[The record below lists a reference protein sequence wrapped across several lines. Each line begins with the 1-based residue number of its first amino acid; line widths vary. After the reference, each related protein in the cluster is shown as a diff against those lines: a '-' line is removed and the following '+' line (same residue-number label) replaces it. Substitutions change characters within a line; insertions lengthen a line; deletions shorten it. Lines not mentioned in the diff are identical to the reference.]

1 MVEIIL
7 YDIPP
12 AQIRGNSKSK
22 PVVKRIFNRSR
33 REVAYALGLE
43 AKQNNPSALQGE
55 LEVYYKFYHWRKVDI
70 DNCLIGMKSTLDGIV
85 DSGVIEADNPTFVAR
100 SVGEFEQCKKGDSKT
115 IIKIKEMIKN
125 D

>member
-22 PVVKRIFNRSR
+22 PVVKRSFNRSS

-85 DSGVIEADNPTFVAR
+85 DSGVIQDDNPTFVAR
-100 SVGEFEQCKKGDSKT
+100 IVGEFEQCKKGDSKT

-125 D
+125 E

>member
-55 LEVYYKFYHWRKVDI
+55 LEVYYKFRH
-70 DNCLIGMKSTLDGIV
+70 
-85 DSGVIEADNPTFVAR
+85 
-100 SVGEFEQCKKGDSKT
+100 
-115 IIKIKEMIKN
+115 
-125 D
+125 